1 MELSVESRFRS
12 LVRGKH
18 WIDCRRL
25 LNTGFGRATENNTYT
40 YQLARHNPSKA
51 MLRQKNSATLPIDSP
66 NRRRLPILLRRAWYG
81 LNQTFRRRIAH
92 LGVTPDQFTA
102 MRTILEG
109 GEEGVFQSELTRRMA
124 SDPNTIASLLDR
136 MAKAGLI
143 ERRVHEKDRRAYQI
157 SLKASGVEKYE
168 AARSIAV
175 SLQTE
180 LLGYLRE
187 EDREQFLETLA
198 TLADTCHELARTEQK
213 RAKQLA

>member
-18 WIDCRRL
+18 WIDCPRL
-25 LNTGFGRATENNTYT
+25 LNTGFDRATENNTYT
-40 YQLARHNPSKA
+40 YQLIRHIPSKA
-51 MLRQKNSATLPIDSP
+51 MPRQKSSASLPIDSP

-109 GEEGVFQSELTRRMA
+109 GEGGLLQSDLTRRMA
-124 SDPNTIASLLDR
+124 SDPNTIASLLER

-143 ERRVHEKDRRAYQI
+143 ERRVDEKDRRAYRI
-157 SLKASGVEKYE
+157 SLKASAMEKYE
-168 AARSIAV
+168 AARTIAV
-175 SLQTE
+175 ALQTE
-180 LLGYLRE
+180 LLGHLPE
-187 EDREQFLETLA
+187 SDREHFLETLA
-198 TLADTCHELARTEQK
+198 TLADSCHELAHAAQK
-213 RAKQLA
+213 HAKE